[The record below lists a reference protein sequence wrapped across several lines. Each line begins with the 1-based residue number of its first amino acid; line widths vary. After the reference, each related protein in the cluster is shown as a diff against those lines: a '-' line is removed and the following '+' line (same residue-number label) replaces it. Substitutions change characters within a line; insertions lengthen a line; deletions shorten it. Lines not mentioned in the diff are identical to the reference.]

1 MNSNQSWWHIDKL
14 VWLCQIH
21 LKETSNLLFNL
32 KEAEAF
38 RTRGR
43 LPDSTL
49 TFPGLPV
56 IPTCHKYGQCLKP
69 PQGEIWRQEALLLG
83 QTREGQLGFQERWKK
98 KTVSQILKGEKSST
112 FMKISPPQVHLFLSA
127 HPFTDVI
134 AYESGNSQ
142 GSPDSFW
149 SREYLIP
156 CLPPNNWITFPGA
169 TSFNHLVVRWLLL
182 RKHRQLLVPKDVVVF
197 GHDPDGN
204 RNQLFTSLWWGTVIE
219 QKSTGGQH
227 ALRFQILKGNK
238 NQTLHSVPLH
248 HVWQP
253 IGEKLA
259 FTSPWKW
266 NIK

>member
-1 MNSNQSWWHIDKL
+1 MNSNQIWWHTDKL

-21 LKETSNLLFNL
+21 LKESSNLLFNL

-38 RTRGR
+38 RPVEDFLTAHWHFPVCQSYPRATDTDMPQASSGQNMKAGSTATW
-43 LPDSTL
+43 PDS
-49 TFPGLPV
+49 GG
-56 IPTCHKYGQCLKP
+56 PT
-69 PQGEIWRQEALLLG
+69 RFS
-83 QTREGQLGFQERWKK
+83 RKK
-98 KTVSQILKGEKSST
+98 KEKDSAPNLKREKSST

-127 HPFTDVI
+127 YPFSDVI
-134 AYESGNSQ
+134 AYESGDSQ
-142 GSPDSFW
+142 GSDSFR

-204 RNQLFTSLWWGTVIE
+204 RNQLLTSLWWGTVIE
-219 QKSTGGQH
+219 QKSMGGQH

-238 NQTLHSVPLH
+238 NQTLHSAPLH

-253 IGEKLA
+253 IGEKPA

-266 NIK
+266 NIQ